1 MGCKIEL
8 KGGSKKGREITD
20 RISRREK
27 TSWLLDLW
35 VHIRGSSTFRN
46 TQIGRTRRLM
56 FERECF
62 VLLCSITTL
71 SQSKRDAN

>member
-35 VHIRGSSTFRN
+35 VHMRGSSTFRN
-46 TQIGRTRRLM
+46 TQIVRTRRLM

-71 SQSKRDAN
+71 SRSKRDAN

>member
-46 TQIGRTRRLM
+46 TQIGRTAFDVREGM
-56 FERECF
+56 FRTF
-62 VLLCSITTL
+62 VFYNNVVTIET
-71 SQSKRDAN
+71 